1 MKKQI
6 LAVFLAVAMLFGMI
20 PVTAFAAEEPH
31 NYVGN
36 GSFEDTSALWNYSS
50 VWQNA
55 TVVTDDPTGAA
66 DGNNYAVMTCDHK
79 STLLGA
85 VALALVPNATFR
97 FSAQVKGTIEEG
109 SLAVDLR
116 HYTNGGAHIATEVY
130 DLEVASADEWTTVSV
145 DVVLPAEIGT
155 TTGGGTELSARAL
168 STLTMFASMK

>member
-1 MKKQI
+1 MKKRLLGI
-6 LAVFLAVAMLFGMI
+6 LLVAVMLLTML
-20 PVTAFAAEEPH
+20 PTAFAVEAPH

-36 GSFEDTSALWNYSS
+36 GSFEDPTALWNYST

-66 DGNNYAVMTCDHK
+66 DGNNYAVLNCDHK

-116 HYTNGGAHIATEVY
+116 HYTDGGRHLGTYVY
-130 DLEVASADEWTTVSV
+130 DLEVASADEWTM
-145 DVVLPAEIGT
+145 LA
-155 TTGGGTELSARAL
+155 
-168 STLTMFASMK
+168 